1 MLSFD
6 QLDILPDP
14 VVNLYERFHI
24 SVLRDIARRLS
35 KMPYLSSTDAWQMA
49 RAVQSGLVYE
59 QALKRL
65 AEMTPHA
72 EAEMARAFKLAGIHT
87 VEFDNVLYREAGLRP
102 LKSRFSPA
110 MMDVLA
116 AGFKKTLGSMKNLTL
131 TTANTAQEAFI
142 NSADLAYTQVSAG
155 AFDYIKAIKEA
166 VKDVAGTGLQVIH
179 YPSGHR
185 DKLDVA
191 MRRAVLTGV
200 SQTAS
205 AIQLELAE
213 EMGVDLVQVSAHIGA
228 RNKGTG
234 PENHESWQGKIYS
247 ISGEHETYGDFI
259 EITGY
264 GTGPGLHGWN
274 CRHSFYPF
282 FEGISVNQYTDKD
295 LKTYQ
300 GPDVEYDGEVMSYY
314 DATQVQRKIEREIR
328 KAKRQ
333 LQAVQ
338 AAGLDGSGRKAR
350 IRNLQAKMRDFVNQ
364 TGLIRQYEREQ
375 IHY

>member
-1 MLSFD
+1 MLAFD

-14 VVNLYERFHI
+14 VVNLYEKFHT
-24 SVLRDIARRLS
+24 SVLEDMARRLAN
-35 KMPYLSSTDAWQMA
+35 MPYLSSSTAWQMA

-59 QALKRL
+59 KALERL
-65 AEMTPHA
+65 EEMTPHSRA
-72 EAEMARAFKLAGIHT
+72 ELARAFKLAGIET
-87 VEFDNVLYREAGLRP
+87 VKFDEVLYKAAGFRP
-102 LKSRFSPA
+102 RKNRFSPA

-116 AGFKKTLGSMKNLTL
+116 AGFRKTMGIMENLTL

-142 NSADLAYTQVSAG
+142 DAADLAYTQVTTG
-155 AFDYIKAIKEA
+155 AFDYITAIKNA

-205 AIQLELAE
+205 SIQLELAK
-213 EMGVDLVQVSAHIGA
+213 EMGTDLVQVSAHIGA
-228 RNKGTG
+228 RNKGEG

-247 ISGEHETYGDFI
+247 ISGEHEDYGDFF

-282 FEGISVNQYTDKD
+282 FEGISVKQYTDKD

-300 GPDVEYDGEVMSYY
+300 GPDVEYNGKTMTYY
-314 DATQVQRKIEREIR
+314 DATQVQRRIERQIR

-333 LQAVQ
+333 ANAVR
-338 AAGLDGSGRKAR
+338 AAGLDHSPERR
-350 IRNLQAKMRDFVNQ
+350 QIRRLQAKMRDFVDQ

-375 IHY
+375 IQY